1 MPRYYVQRNGKWN
14 LFSTIVDDFLFK
26 RFVSFEELK
35 RHAVNEVS
43 ERKIAELETLLTDDP
58 ALNVMSYEEAMECR
72 KLNK

>member
-1 MPRYYVQRNGKWN
+1 MPRYYVQHKGKWN
-14 LFSTIVDDFLFK
+14 LFSTIVDDFLFE

-35 RHAVNEVS
+35 RHVLNEVS
-43 ERKIAELETLLTDDP
+43 ERKVAELETLLTDDP